1 MPEYVI
7 GAIVTIIIGAA
18 GNLYG
23 RMGRLDHRIDQLEV
37 KIAENYVTKAD
48 LLRFEDK
55 LDSVIMANM
64 STVTN
69 KICKEDNK

>member
-1 MPEYVI
+1 MPEYVV

-37 KIAENYVTKAD
+37 KIAENYVTKSD
-48 LLRFEDK
+48 LLRVEDK
-55 LDSVIMANM
+55 LDSVVMANM
-64 STVTN
+64 STITN
-69 KICKEDNK
+69 KTYKEDNK

>member
-37 KIAENYVTKAD
+37 KIAENYVTKSD

-55 LDSVIMANM
+55 LDSVVMANM
-64 STVTN
+64 STITN
-69 KICKEDNK
+69 KIYKEDDK

>member
-1 MPEYVI
+1 MPEYVV

-64 STVTN
+64 STLTN
-69 KICKEDNK
+69 KTYKEDNK

>member
-7 GAIVTIIIGAA
+7 GAIVTIIIGTA

>member
-37 KIAENYVTKAD
+37 KIAENYVTKSD

-64 STVTN
+64 STITN
-69 KICKEDNK
+69 KIYKEDDK